1 MGKLDDT
8 GEYLPFA
15 KKHLVLGKDNG
26 DTNISLKSIWPEPN
40 WQELCDDGLSV
51 EVCAYLSVY
60 YSGWRNNP
68 RPAQPSVSQEQWTNA
83 YEKSLL
89 VLQELFENVADND
102 DV

>member
-40 WQELCDDGLSV
+40 WQELCDDGLICS
-51 EVCAYLSVY
+51 
-60 YSGWRNNP
+60 
-68 RPAQPSVSQEQWTNA
+68 SQTGHSIKRHFVVQ
-83 YEKSLL
+83 S
-89 VLQELFENVADND
+89 
-102 DV
+102 

>member
-40 WQELCDDGLSV
+40 
-51 EVCAYLSVY
+51 
-60 YSGWRNNP
+60 
-68 RPAQPSVSQEQWTNA
+68 
-83 YEKSLL
+83 
-89 VLQELFENVADND
+89 
-102 DV
+102 